1 MTKIYLIIKISFR
14 INNSINI
21 PNEYVVPE
29 DKCPLFLTPDIYLK
43 IYWENLKTPHRWKSI
58 AQRIGIMNVDNIIIK
73 NKAIEIERKIKDYKK
88 HHNII
93 QNIPFELESIIE
105 YLREEEEIFE
115 EEDQEN
121 EDNIYEYEEE
131 EIYEFEEEE
140 EEEEEF
146 EEDDENGT
154 DDETMNPY

>member
-1 MTKIYLIIKISFR
+1 
-14 INNSINI
+14 
-21 PNEYVVPE
+21 
-29 DKCPLFLTPDIYLK
+29 
-43 IYWENLKTPHRWKSI
+43 
-58 AQRIGIMNVDNIIIK
+58 MNVDNIIIK

>member
-1 MTKIYLIIKISFR
+1 MWLHFPKIFSPGEAFFP
-14 INNSINI
+14 NS
-21 PNEYVVPE
+21 EVY
-29 DKCPLFLTPDIYLK
+29 
-43 IYWENLKTPHRWKSI
+43 
-58 AQRIGIMNVDNIIIK
+58 
-73 NKAIEIERKIKDYKK
+73 YKK